1 MVILIALLVRNRD
14 QIHPNMCHT
23 DLRLTFMF
31 MAHTVELS
39 NETKCIK
46 CIYPDEKEHQKYA
59 FQMLVKVVKT
69 ETF

>member
-1 MVILIALLVRNRD
+1 MIILIALLVRNRD

-31 MAHTVELS
+31 MTHTVELS

-46 CIYPDEKEHQKYA
+46 RIYPDEKEHQNTY
-59 FQMLVKVVKT
+59 FRCW
-69 ETF
+69 